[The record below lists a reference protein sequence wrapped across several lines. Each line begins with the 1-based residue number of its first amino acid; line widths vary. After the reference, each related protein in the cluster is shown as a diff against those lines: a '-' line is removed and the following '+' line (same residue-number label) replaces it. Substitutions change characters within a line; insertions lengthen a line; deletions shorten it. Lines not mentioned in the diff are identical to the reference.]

1 MQLIVPLRYAV
12 VADKAGRAGVAG
24 HVDSGAITGQ
34 NAVALIAVILLPV
47 CAGRCKAQKHRV
59 EYGGRALIAALGHG
73 GGGGVNPGAVQL
85 LCQ

>member
-1 MQLIVPLRYAV
+1 MVNVRGSEVVNVKQGAYMQLIVPLRYAV

-47 CAGRCKAQKHRV
+47 CAGKNRR
-59 EYGGRALIAALGHG
+59 YLYIYD
-73 GGGGVNPGAVQL
+73 
-85 LCQ
+85 